1 MEIGP
6 AQWLSRV
13 GSNGYLPGGRILWR
27 ISWRIFVG
35 LFHWEKIVVFGAN
48 LFPRFVADWLDRQ
61 IAGKIRQEGR
71 QNPPRS
77 QRAVPNK
84 SARGENNSAR
94 VAGKSARPVK
104 QIRLPGWRENP
115 PGQLQFFL
123 RFMLGFCYCTCQVG
137 SHHIWIWLNG
147 ASQSNMLLDIPH
159 Y

>member
-1 MEIGP
+1 MTPMEIGP
-6 AQWLSRV
+6 AQWLSRD
-13 GSNGYLPGGRILWR
+13 GSNGYLLAGRILWR

-104 QIRLPGWRENP
+104 KSACLGGGKIRLASCSS
-115 PGQLQFFL
+115 
-123 RFMLGFCYCTCQVG
+123 FCALCWG
-137 SHHIWIWLNG
+137 SAI
-147 ASQSNMLLDIPH
+147 ARVR
-159 Y
+159 